1 MPDTQLIQAPA
12 SDASCTYETL
22 GYVEA
27 YDAPINL
34 DYAFVAYKETDR
46 SSGDW
51 RVRVKSSAIAGGVFE
66 PAMMRSK
73 ARETGAQGKPYF
85 TWGPSMEPTA
95 GDPRLVEFRVHQQ
108 DGKASAI
115 EIVVRMRKFD
125 HSPDETKSCTFP
137 WPA

>member
-1 MPDTQLIQAPA
+1 MPETQLVQAPA
-12 SDASCTYETL
+12 SDTSYTYETL

-27 YDAPINL
+27 YDAPLNL

-46 SSGDW
+46 STGDW
-51 RVRVKSSAIAGGVFE
+51 RVRIKSSTIAGAVFE

-85 TWGPSMEPTA
+85 TWGSSMEPTPS
-95 GDPRLVEFRVHQQ
+95 DPRQVEFRVHQK
-108 DGKASAI
+108 DGKASSI
-115 EIVVRMRKFD
+115 EMVVRMRKFD
-125 HSPDETKSCTFP
+125 NSPDDTKTCTFP